1 MEKFNINDVY
11 YSMFLEETNEQIEK
25 IEQDLLLLEN
35 GQGSMET
42 INDIFRMAHSIKG
55 ASATMGFEDM
65 EKLSHSLENLLSKIR
80 DKEIYIDVNI
90 LNIFFKGIDG
100 FKYIHQSLSKGEEC
114 VIDLNEL
121 IEEIGDIVENGK
133 GLDKKQI
140 VLDDEK
146 EEELDNNNYVPNIE
160 DVDLELSDYEKGL
173 CENIDLELKLYKI
186 IIIMSSN
193 TKMKSVKAFLIANNL
208 MGIGDIITTD
218 PIDFEQLSDEDFK
231 NTFKIVIA
239 TQKEYEEIYKNINS
253 ISEIEKI
260 VIKKVRD
267 SKKQFTTPKN
277 VKIVEK
283 QESIKRKEISTIRVD
298 VNKIDKL
305 LNLVGEFIID
315 KEALNQISDE
325 LKRRY
330 KGDTLVSKL
339 VSMIPHINYIGTEL
353 QETVMSTRMLSLEH
367 IFNRFPRMVRDLSQ
381 KCNKDINFIIE
392 GKETEIDRGIIEELT
407 DPLTHI
413 LRNAIDHGFETMAE
427 RKLKSKDEVGTLKLI
442 AKHEENNVVI
452 EIEDDGKGIDVER
465 IKKKVIEKN
474 LAREEELQTSSDG
487 EIINYIFEPGFS
499 TAKEVTDISGRGVGL
514 NVVRENIRKLNGI
527 IEIKSD
533 EGIGTKFIIKLPLTL
548 AIIQALLIGEESHTF
563 AIPITSIIETL
574 RIKENEIEEKIHEV
588 GSFEVFDWRDQ
599 AIPIVRVGECFEIS
613 KERANKKVFVVVVG
627 HSEKRFALIVNKLL
641 GEQEIVIKSMGA
653 FIGRDKLLGNIKGIS
668 GVSVLGDGRF
678 AHILDIASLT
688 RS

>member
-1 MEKFNINDVY
+1 MDKFNINDVY
-11 YSMFLEETNEQIEK
+11 YSMFLEETKEQIEK

-35 GQGSMET
+35 GQGNMET

-80 DKEIYIDVNI
+80 DKEIDIDVNI

-114 VIDLNEL
+114 IIDLNEL
-121 IEEIGDIVENGK
+121 IEEIDDIVKSRKGLEKKVVLEDENGEA
-133 GLDKKQI
+133 LNKKNDAQ
-140 VLDDEK
+140 
-146 EEELDNNNYVPNIE
+146 NIE
-160 DVDLELSDYEKGL
+160 DVDLELSDYEKKL

-208 MGIGDIITTD
+208 VGIGDIITTD
-218 PIDFEQLSDEDFK
+218 PINFEQLPDEDFK
-231 NTFKIVIA
+231 NIFKIVFA
-239 TQKEYEEIYKNINS
+239 ANKEYEEIYKNINS

-260 VIKKVRD
+260 IIKKVRD
-267 SKKQFTTPKN
+267 SKKQVETPKN
-277 VKIVEK
+277 VKIIEK
-283 QESIKRKEISTIRVD
+283 KEKFKRKEISTIRVD

-315 KEALNQISDE
+315 KEALNQIGDG

-339 VSMIPHINYIGTEL
+339 VSMLPHINYIGTEL

-392 GKETEIDRGIIEELT
+392 GKETEIDRGIIEELI

-413 LRNAIDHGFETMAE
+413 IRNAIDHGLETMAE
-427 RKLKSKDEVGTLKLI
+427 RKLTQKDKVGTLKLI
-442 AKHEENNVVI
+442 ARHEENNVVI
-452 EIEDDGKGIDVER
+452 EIEDDGKGINVER
-465 IKKKVIEKN
+465 IKKKVMEKN
-474 LAREEELQTSSDG
+474 LAREEELQTLSNG

-527 IEIKSD
+527 IEIKSE
-533 EGIGTKFIIKLPLTL
+533 EGIGTKFVIKLPLTL
-548 AIIQALLIGEESHTF
+548 AIIQALLIGEKSYTF

-574 RIKENEIEEKIHEV
+574 RLKEEEMIDKIHKV
-588 GSFEVFDWRDQ
+588 GNSEFFDWRDQ
-599 AIPIVRVGECFEIS
+599 AIPIIRIGEYFDVC
-613 KERANKKVFVVVVG
+613 KERNNKKLFIVVVG
-627 HSEKRFALIVNKLL
+627 HSEKRFAFIVNKLL
-641 GEQEIVIKSMGA
+641 EEQEIVIKSMGA
-653 FIGRDKLLGNIKGIS
+653 FIGKDKLLGNIKGIS